1 MKIKFLSTRLGIPT
15 YLQLLFYL
23 GVLRVMKAIQKK
35 CIFFFVAIA
44 LGSCIKSKDV
54 IPQFEPFTEDLATGS
69 FQAEVDGKS
78 FTAEPNGGLSM
89 YYGLGGVNLM
99 VQNRQSD
106 GFWVWF
112 DENKV
117 VLNKTYSLKDDFSIA
132 YHPAL
137 QGNIAQQFAALGG
150 FRSES
155 GTIKF
160 TKVVKGKSYE
170 GEFEFVGVNENFK
183 QKYTIK
189 NGRFNMAFK

>member
-1 MKIKFLSTRLGIPT
+1 MNTFKNFRFLLILA
-15 YLQLLFYL
+15 Y
-23 GVLRVMKAIQKK
+23 VLV
-35 CIFFFVAIA
+35 V
-44 LGSCIKSKDV
+44 LGSCVKPKDV
-54 IPQFEPFTEDLATGS
+54 TPEFEPFKDDLAVGS

-78 FTAEPNGGLSM
+78 FIAEPNGGLSI
-89 YYGLGGVNLM
+89 YYGLGGVNIM

-117 VLNKTYSLKDDFSIA
+117 VLNRTYSLKDDFSIA
-132 YHPAL
+132 YHPVL
-137 QGNIAQQFAALGG
+137 KGNIAQQFAALGG

-160 TKVVKGKSYE
+160 TKMQKGKSYE

-183 QKYTIK
+183 QKYTVK